1 MIVEARSTVS
11 RGRFFLSFGGLI
23 PVSCGIFIYI
33 YIGESPSYSVVII
46 EGERKESVIPRCG
59 FLSRDL
65 GDRSSSVL
73 ERCVAGFVL
82 E

>member
-1 MIVEARSTVS
+1 MEY
-11 RGRFFLSFGGLI
+11 L
-23 PVSCGIFIYI
+23 YI

-46 EGERKESVIPRCG
+46 EGERKESVTPRCG